1 MDAALRWISSR
12 RTIYSSTILNHQVVS
27 NIVSLRND
35 ESAWIPPLDSNHCE
49 FLNPRV
55 ASLLAHPFTDYAESG
70 ISGIA
75 PTHISQDMNYGK
87 LSAATPI
94 ITQTRYQ
101 INEPGAIPNYQ
112 SPRLRR
118 FRHLKVKVTNSLR
131 FRSRATNYQH
141 ATNHAPFAEEM
152 RSEGLYPEQA
162 AGHSLSL
169 GCDHSFA

>member
-1 MDAALRWISSR
+1 MDAALPSR

-27 NIVSLRND
+27 DIASLRNAK
-35 ESAWIPPLDSNHCE
+35 SAWIPPLDTNHCE

-55 ASLLAHPFTDYAESG
+55 ASLLAHPFTDHAKSG
-70 ISGIA
+70 ISDA
-75 PTHISQDMNYGK
+75 ASTHISQDMNYGK

-101 INEPGAIPNYQ
+101 INEPDTIPSLPIPYID
-112 SPRLRR
+112 SDDSDDS
-118 FRHLKVKVTNSLR
+118 KVKVTNSLR
-131 FRSRATNYQH
+131 FRSKVINYRH

-152 RSEGLYPEQA
+152 QSEDLYPEQA